1 MSQGWWRLRAACG
14 LAGPVAFTAAWT
26 ASTVRQVGYSI
37 AEGHLSG
44 LAAPD
49 ARDPEIMIAGFVAL
63 GACTVAFASALE
75 DALGGRGRA
84 GRGPLLVRIAGTA
97 TVAAGLLRRDQMLLH
112 PPDAPGGQ
120 SWHNHGHDLASLAI
134 YATLIAAPLVL
145 AGRLRDHPR
154 LAGVRPAAIATSA
167 ASTTLLLLFWSRAL
181 EPWNGIVQRVAVSV
195 PLVGMAVLAA
205 ELLRRERADRGER
218 DERTGREDR
227 RAVRR

>member
-1 MSQGWWRLRAACG
+1 MSRGWWRLRAACG

-37 AEGHLSG
+37 AEEHLSG

-84 GRGPLLVRIAGTA
+84 GAGPLLVRIAGTA
-97 TVAAGLLRRDQMLLH
+97 TVAAGLLRRDRMLLH
-112 PPDAPGGQ
+112 PPGATAGQ

-154 LAGVRPAAIATSA
+154 LAGLRPAAISTSA
-167 ASTTLLLLFWSRAL
+167 ASTALLLLFWSRAV

-195 PLVGMAVLAA
+195 PLAGMAVLAA
-205 ELLRRERADRGER
+205 ELLRRERAEHQ
-218 DERTGREDR
+218 ERTGREDR